1 MVKYRVYGTTAMNI
15 LSENF
20 LFNSRKTYDSI
31 FLKPDLSNSEYRYIT
46 MQVKVPLVLC
56 FSRVM

>member
-1 MVKYRVYGTTAMNI
+1 MNI

-56 FSRVM
+56 FSRVV